1 MTLRYSC
8 VQLSKA
14 QSPLNKQVFIPASVA
29 ILLLLIFAVIAPD
42 TANSLFQIMQSS
54 IVDNG
59 SWFYVLS
66 AAVILVTVIYLGV
79 SRYGTIRL
87 GPDHAKPDYSML
99 TWLSMLFA
107 AGMGIGLMFFGV
119 AEPVMHYLAPPT
131 ADPETTEAVRE
142 AMKMTFFHWGFHAWA
157 IYAVVALVLAYFSFR
172 HNLPLT
178 MRSALYP
185 LIGDRIYGWSG
196 HAVDIFAVISTI
208 FGVATSLGLGA
219 AQINSG
225 LNYLTGFEVSTFN
238 QILLMIGIIAV
249 AIVSVVSGLD
259 VGIRRLSEANMLLAV
274 ALLIFILILGPTVF
288 LLQAYLQNTGAYLA
302 DIVRNTFNLFTYEK
316 TDWIGGWT
324 IFYWGWWIAWAP
336 FVGLFIARISRG
348 RTIREFVLGVLLIPT
363 AFTLLWMTVFGNSAI
378 DFIVNQGNEGLS
390 NMVSADTSAALFL
403 FFEYLPMTEFLSG
416 IAIMMVVIFFVT
428 SCDSGAMV
436 VDMLCSHGK
445 NDTPVWQRIYWAL
458 GVGVVAAI
466 LLAAGGLTA
475 LQTMTIASALPFAVI
490 ILLSLVGL
498 LKALRIDEQ
507 KRESLLFNIAP
518 GYPVEHSKGWQERL
532 QNIVTFPNKAAVQN
546 YQQSIV
552 LKAFDAVASELKV
565 HGIDTE
571 IRQQDDAVEICV
583 NLGEEQDFL
592 YGVHKRKYM
601 QPDFASSE
609 QLSDDSDDD
618 HVYFRAE
625 VHLGEGGQDYDI
637 MGWSKDAVI
646 NDVIDQY
653 HKHQHFLHLLR

>member
-1 MTLRYSC
+1 M
-8 VQLSKA
+8 QLSNA
-14 QSPLNKQVFIPASVA
+14 NSPLNKQVFIPASVL
-29 ILLLLIFAVIAPD
+29 IFLLLGFAVFWPNL
-42 TANSLFQIMQSS
+42 ANEVFQVMQSS
-54 IVDNG
+54 IVKNG

-66 AAVILVTVIYLGV
+66 VAIILVSVLYLGF
-79 SRYGTIRL
+79 SRYGKIRL
-87 GPDHAKPDYSML
+87 GPDHALPDYSLL

-131 ADPETTEAVRE
+131 ADPQTTEAVRE
-142 AMKMTFFHWGFHAWA
+142 AMKTTFFHWGFHAWA
-157 IYAVVALVLAYFSFR
+157 IYAVVALILAYFSFR

-185 LIGDRIYGWSG
+185 IIGDRIYGWAG

-225 LNYLTGFEVSTFN
+225 LNYLTGLEVSSFH

-259 VGIRRLSEANMLLAV
+259 KGIRRLSEANMILAV
-274 ALLIFILILGPTVF
+274 GLLVFILLLGPTVF
-288 LLQAYLQNTGAYLA
+288 LLKAYLQNTGAYLS
-302 DIVRNTFNLFTYEK
+302 DIVRNTFNLFAYEQ
-316 TDWIGGWT
+316 TDWFGGWT

-378 DFIVNQGNEGLS
+378 EFIVADQQLGLS
-390 NMVSADTSAALFL
+390 NMVNEDTSAALFL
-403 FFEYLPMTEFLSG
+403 FFEYLPMTEVLSA
-416 IAIMMVVIFFVT
+416 IAIAMVVIFFVT

-466 LLAAGGLTA
+466 LLAAGGLNA
-475 LQTMTIASALPFAVI
+475 LQTMTIASALPFALI

-498 LKALRIDEQ
+498 IKALRVDEY
-507 KRESLLFNIAP
+507 KRESLLINVSPA
-518 GYPVEHSKGWQERL
+518 YPVEHASSWQERL
-532 QNIVTFPNKAAVQN
+532 QNIVNFPNKAAVQK
-546 YQQSIV
+546 YQQTIVKPAFESVVKELGVHSI
-552 LKAFDAVASELKV
+552 DAEILNNPNGLELLV
-565 HGIDTE
+565 
-571 IRQQDDAVEICV
+571 R
-583 NLGEEQDFL
+583 LGEEHDFV
-592 YGVHKRKYM
+592 YGVHRRKHA
-601 QPDFASSE
+601 QPEFLGADQE
-609 QLSDDSDDD
+609 TIDGDEE
-618 HVYFRAE
+618 HIYYRAE
-625 VHLGEGGQDYDI
+625 VHLREGGQDYDI
-637 MGWSKDAVI
+637 MGWSKNAVI